1 MAMANQSE
9 ESRSDRRR
17 NEGRA
22 AAGRTLGEIN
32 SGIGRIW
39 DLGRNNVVAWLPAKD
54 CIEVLVAPC
63 YVVLDRATQYERVT
77 HGNRFMGRGSFATVS
92 RLLGV
97 KPQRIDLEGNVGT
110 GQGEIPWQR
119 VEEVIR
125 RYAISQTLNRAVIL
139 FDIVGFSLRSHV
151 EQVSQL
157 NSLEVSINVAHRCM
171 RELRMPI
178 DLARSSTGD
187 GYYVW
192 NRNKGVEAD
201 LNLNFLLMLILADN
215 AVARELGTANLVPEL
230 RSCFTVGSHFSFYQV
245 EGLIRGGG
253 DYIVGDATIELARL
267 AAKTLPG
274 QILFG
279 EFNRPSSERGASI
292 DAPGFMMNVQQRLDD
307 MEGADLDHGRV
318 DNIRCYLTGVPGD
331 GDQFL
336 INKYDIVDKHG
347 FHHAAYNAK
356 INIYRGDE
364 PPIFLGTQT
373 EDLADFGTNRRYES
387 IPAAPA
393 PWDHPR

>member
-1 MAMANQSE
+1 MQA
-9 ESRSDRRR
+9 
-17 NEGRA
+17 
-22 AAGRTLGEIN
+22 IN
-32 SGIGRIW
+32 DGIGRIW

-54 CIEVLVAPC
+54 GIEVLVAPC
-63 YVVLDRATQYERVT
+63 YVVLDRASRHDRVMQ
-77 HGNRFMGRGSFATVS
+77 GKRFMGRGSFAAVS

-97 KPQRIDLEGNVGT
+97 TPRRIDLNGNVGT
-110 GQGEIPWQR
+110 GPGEIPWQR

-151 EQVSQL
+151 EQVAQL

-201 LNLNFLLMLILADN
+201 LNLNFLLMLILAGN
-215 AVARELGTANLVPEL
+215 AIARDLGSPKLAPEL

-245 EGLIRGGG
+245 EALVRGGG
-253 DYIVGDATIELARL
+253 DYIVGDATIKLARL
-267 AAKTLPG
+267 AAETLPG

-279 EFNRPSSERGASI
+279 EFDRPTSGGAANM
-292 DAPGFMMNVQQRLDD
+292 DAPGFMMSVQQRLDD
-307 MEGADLDHGRV
+307 MQGADLDHGRI
-318 DNIRCYLTGVPGD
+318 DNIRCYLTGSSGGGD
-331 GDQFL
+331 RFR

-347 FHHAAYNAK
+347 FHHTAYNAK
-356 INIYRGDE
+356 MNIYRGDG
-364 PPIFLGTQT
+364 PPLFLGVRT
-373 EDLADFGTNRRYES
+373 EDLAGFGANRRYES
-387 IPAAPA
+387 IPASPA
-393 PWDHPR
+393 PWDLRR

>member
-1 MAMANQSE
+1 MANQSE

-63 YVVLDRATQYERVT
+63 YVVLHRATQYERVT

-139 FDIVGFSLRSHV
+139 FDIVGFTLRSHV

-187 GYYVW
+187 GY
-192 NRNKGVEAD
+192 
-201 LNLNFLLMLILADN
+201 
-215 AVARELGTANLVPEL
+215 
-230 RSCFTVGSHFSFYQV
+230 
-245 EGLIRGGG
+245 
-253 DYIVGDATIELARL
+253 
-267 AAKTLPG
+267 
-274 QILFG
+274 
-279 EFNRPSSERGASI
+279 
-292 DAPGFMMNVQQRLDD
+292 
-307 MEGADLDHGRV
+307 
-318 DNIRCYLTGVPGD
+318 
-331 GDQFL
+331 
-336 INKYDIVDKHG
+336 
-347 FHHAAYNAK
+347 
-356 INIYRGDE
+356 
-364 PPIFLGTQT
+364 
-373 EDLADFGTNRRYES
+373 
-387 IPAAPA
+387 
-393 PWDHPR
+393 

>member
-1 MAMANQSE
+1 MAHPSSKSQIE
-9 ESRSDRRR
+9 RRAD
-17 NEGRA
+17 EGRA
-22 AAGRTLGEIN
+22 AAGRTLKAIN
-32 SGIGRIW
+32 DGIGRVW

-54 CIEVLVAPC
+54 SIEVLVAPC
-63 YVVLDRATQYERVT
+63 YVVLDQAGRHERVT
-77 HGNRFMGRGSFATVS
+77 HGNRFMGRGSFASVS

-110 GQGEIPWQR
+110 GPGEIPWQR

-215 AVARELGTANLVPEL
+215 AVARELGNSNLVPEL
-230 RSCFTVGSHFSFYQV
+230 RSGFTVGSHFSFYQV

-267 AAKTLPG
+267 AAETMPG

-279 EFNRPSSERGASI
+279 DFDRPASDGGPNI
-292 DAPGFMMNVQQRLDD
+292 DAPGFMVNVQQRLNT
-307 MEGADLDHGRV
+307 MRGANLDQGRV
-318 DNIRCYLTGVPGD
+318 DNIRCYFTGASGA

-347 FHHAAYNAK
+347 FHHPAYNAK
-356 INIYRGDE
+356 VNVYRGDSR
-364 PPIFLGTQT
+364 PLFLGARN
-373 EDLADFGTNRRYES
+373 EDLAGFGPSRRYDS

-393 PWDHPR
+393 PWDPLR

>member
-1 MAMANQSE
+1 MTQTSDELRSE
-9 ESRSDRRR
+9 RRAE
-17 NEGRA
+17 EGRA
-22 AAGRTLGEIN
+22 TAGRTLHVIN
-32 SGIGRIW
+32 DGIGRIW
-39 DLGRNNVVAWLPAKD
+39 NLGRNNVVAWLPAKD

-63 YVVLDRATQYERVT
+63 YVVLDRADRHDRVT
-77 HGNRFMGRGSFATVS
+77 QGNRFMGRGSFAAVS

-97 KPQRIDLEGNVGT
+97 KPQRIELDGKVGT
-110 GQGEIPWQR
+110 GPGEIPWQR

-151 EQVSQL
+151 EQVAQL

-171 RELRMPI
+171 RDLRMPI

-201 LNLNFLLMLILADN
+201 LNLNFLLMLILAGN
-215 AVARELGTANLVPEL
+215 AIARDLGTGKLVPEL

-253 DYIVGDATIELARL
+253 DYIVGDATIALARL
-267 AAKTLPG
+267 AAETLPG

-279 EFNRPSSERGASI
+279 EFDRPTSDGTSKM
-292 DAPGFMMNVQQRLDD
+292 DAPAFMMNVQQRLDD
-307 MEGADLDHGRV
+307 MQGADLDHGRI
-318 DNIRCYLTGVPGD
+318 DNIRCYLTGSSG
-331 GDQFL
+331 GAAQFR
-336 INKYDIVDKHG
+336 INKYEIVDKHG
-347 FHHAAYNAK
+347 FHHTAYNAK
-356 INIYRGDE
+356 MNIYRGDG
-364 PPIFLGTQT
+364 PALFLGART
-373 EDLADFGTNRRYES
+373 EDLARFGANRRYES
-387 IPAAPA
+387 IAAAAA
-393 PWDHPR
+393 PWDSPR